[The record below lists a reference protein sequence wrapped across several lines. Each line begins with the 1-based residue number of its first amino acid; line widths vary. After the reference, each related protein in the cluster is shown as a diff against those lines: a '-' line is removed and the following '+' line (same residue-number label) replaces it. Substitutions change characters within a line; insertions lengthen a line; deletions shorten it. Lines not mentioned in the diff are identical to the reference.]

1 MSALPD
7 LQAEQFILNYIK
19 NMKKV
24 IIRRKEVLGYLPQE
38 IRAGAKISIGSI
50 YVGRQPLKGVE
61 GEEAHKLLGQ
71 ILDVPP
77 THEAWPR
84 LEKDFWASMYLK
96 IPFEGKELD
105 ITVDED
111 GNPHNVMDYITYKW
125 CKKHRQVADSKE
137 EMEKTTGK
145 KFYIYDPTRD
155 LLMQNAKIKI
165 KKEAD
170 KEFIKISSDL
180 AKMKRVLRLL
190 GKGVNPEKLQSLEVE
205 NNLYDLKDKEPAK
218 FLKIVKD
225 KDLDLRAEI
234 EEMVSKNVLRKIG
247 NQYIY
252 GDETLGENIKDTIV
266 YFKNKKNS
274 GAVNAMRAQLK
285 EVA

>member
-1 MSALPD
+1 
-7 LQAEQFILNYIK
+7 
-19 NMKKV
+19 MKKV
-24 IIRRKEVLGYLPQE
+24 IIRRKEILNYLPKE
-38 IRAGAKISIGSI
+38 IRAGAKIKIGSI

-96 IPFEGKELD
+96 VPFEGKELD

-145 KFYIYDPTRD
+145 KFYIYDPQRD
-155 LLMQNAKIKI
+155 LLKANAKVKI
-165 KKEAD
+165 QKEAD
-170 KEFIKISSDL
+170 KEFIMASTDVD
-180 AKMKRVLRLL
+180 KMRRLLRLL
-190 GKGVNPEKLQSLEVE
+190 VKNSNPDKLTALEVE
-205 NNLYDLKDKEPAK
+205 NQLYKIKGEQAVK
-218 FLKIVKD
+218 FLKFVKD

-234 EEMVSKNVLRKIG
+234 EEMVSKDVLRKIG

-252 GDETLGENIKDTIV
+252 GDETLGENITDTIV

-274 GAVNAMRAQLK
+274 GAVNAIRAQLK
-285 EVA
+285 TLA